1 MKNVASKSNLAL
13 SCPFVNRK
21 SIKADTFS
29 NESDP
34 RYLFFKDIKIY
45 QNEILTLGVT
55 SRSHSSAWSSK
66 SILQAKRRSLAAS
79 KKLPK
84 SLKNKW

>member
-1 MKNVASKSNLAL
+1 MDL
-13 SCPFVNRK
+13 SHIHFSVNRK
-21 SIKADTFS
+21 SMKADTFS

-55 SRSHSSAWSSK
+55 SRSHSSA
-66 SILQAKRRSLAAS
+66 
-79 KKLPK
+79 
-84 SLKNKW
+84 